1 MPFYSG
7 NYGGPLGQFDP
18 RPMMQAASAQAQ
30 MYQNL
35 GSQFGNV
42 ISKYFKKKEETK
54 MVESMAENPIA
65 QQVVWPGGNAP
76 TDPKERIKDIRGI
89 VRASGGPAAFMAR
102 MENAEL
108 KTQNKQIIDQNTA
121 LKAEQL
127 RGLEQA
133 RLERE
138 KQIKATDAFN
148 RWAFKE
154 QPGQL
159 TPQAQQQATALR
171 RFDPRA
177 RDFASAV
184 PPMGPSQRLD
194 PSGFVDIARQRS
206 AVESTR
212 GPSQTPILQ
221 PSNRFL
227 QSATEADL
235 SPDAMKKAYE
245 FAQQKATQETARDTA
260 RLSGLES
267 REKVIQLIDKPTAD
281 LRKEFQALPPVKD
294 FNKVNAAYNK
304 IKSSF
309 AALRNLNTE
318 EDRKKAAAADMAMI
332 FSYMK
337 ILDPG
342 STVREGEYASA
353 QQTTGLPGKLR
364 NWFNKAVSGEI
375 LNDDQRGAFQA
386 MARNTAQ
393 AQFDDLNIQINLYKS
408 IADKKEI
415 DVSRV
420 IPQEYLTIAKEGLPG
435 LPSTGGGGGGGG
447 TGGPVTTKSG
457 FIVGDVT
464 PIKPVQPAPT
474 APPAQS
480 QAPTTA
486 QPPSDPQLIAI
497 RAVQLLEQQGLTPDE
512 ILDLYENHHDSNFRA
527 KAPAIR
533 AYFDSRR

>member
-1 MPFYSG
+1 MARTPFFG
-7 NYGGPLGQFDP
+7 RGPAPQIARMD
-18 RPMMQAASAQAQ
+18 MAAATAPGRTWRETF
-30 MYQNL
+30 QNL
-35 GSQFGNV
+35 GQIAASTIQD
-42 ISKYFKKKEETK
+42 IDEKRKKKEAEEDFRLLANQLPMGAFSPFGIEDEEGRKAFTDRIAK
-54 MVESMAENPIA
+54 NPEVRQNVFDLVKFQQQQAVANQQLEANRIAMAEQA
-65 QQVVWPGGNAP
+65 
-76 TDPKERIKDIRGI
+76 
-89 VRASGGPAAFMAR
+89 
-102 MENAEL
+102 
-108 KTQNKQIIDQNTA
+108 KQI
-121 LKAEQL
+121 E
-127 RGLEQA
+127 
-133 RLERE
+133 
-138 KQIKATDAFN
+138 ATDAFN

-375 LNDDQRGAFQA
+375 LNDEQREAFQA

-447 TGGPVTTKSG
+447 AGGPVTTKSG
-457 FIVGDVT
+457 FIIGEVE

-474 APPAQS
+474 APPAQP

-486 QPPSDPQLIAI
+486 IEQDIRHRLQIGQQPQEI
-497 RAVQLLEQQGLTPDE
+497 LLWYQQQGPDVHQQAT
-512 ILDLYENHHDSNFRA
+512 DAYEKLVRRGVLPYS
-527 KAPAIR
+527 APR
-533 AYFDSRR
+533 